1 MCGNTWFQSKD
12 RVMTLRP
19 GMELVTLPQM
29 ELERVALNKQEGKPA
44 NFVGD
49 AKLYVGNLAFECTE
63 QVIYDEFSKLGNVGE
78 ISMVYD
84 NESGRPRGF
93 AFVTMRTQEDAN
105 KVIQAMNGFEIM
117 GRELSIR
124 EANN

>member
-1 MCGNTWFQSKD
+1 
-12 RVMTLRP
+12 
-19 GMELVTLPQM
+19 MELVTLPQM

-63 QVIYDEFSKLGNVGE
+63 QVIYEEFSKVGTVGE

-93 AFVTMRTQEDAN
+93 AFVTMRTQDDAN